1 MNVPSSQLEARQL
14 AERRSRQRIVLM
26 VVPALA
32 GSLITLW
39 AIGMG
44 EEFFYRKAVLPKEF
58 FLTLGLSL
66 VGISGLAAVMT
77 YLQTGFRR
85 SEQIETETLL
95 IQRDLE
101 VVREAKTRELEHA
114 LMEARTALEEARES
128 SHGVQPAER
137 EAIVHKLKADIEAEA
152 KSRLHD
158 ELRDSVAAAYSR
170 DRREKELLD
179 RMNESRARLMRELDS
194 LSRRGN
200 LNLALGAVTT
210 IVGLVLLGLSV
221 FSELSLSKDLW
232 TFVSH
237 FVPRLTL
244 VLMIELF
251 AYFFLSLYK
260 GSLSEIKYFQNELTN
275 VEARQMALRAAID
288 SGDQAA
294 TAAILTKLADT
305 DRNHILTKDQTT
317 VELEKVRIERE
328 GRGDLAKYLSELF
341 AKKA

>member
-1 MNVPSSQLEARQL
+1 M
-14 AERRSRQRIVLM
+14 
-26 VVPALA
+26 
-32 GSLITLW
+32 
-39 AIGMG
+39 
-44 EEFFYRKAVLPKEF
+44 
-58 FLTLGLSL
+58 
-66 VGISGLAAVMT
+66 
-77 YLQTGFRR
+77 
-85 SEQIETETLL
+85 
-95 IQRDLE
+95 
-101 VVREAKTRELEHA
+101 
-114 LMEARTALEEARES
+114 
-128 SHGVQPAER
+128 ER
-137 EAIVHKLKADIEAEA
+137 EAIIQKLKADIEAES

-170 DRREKELLD
+170 DRKEKELLD
-179 RMNESRARLMRELDS
+179 RMGESHARLMRELDS

-210 IVGLVLLGLSV
+210 IVGLIMLGLSV
-221 FSELSLSKDLW
+221 FSDLSLPKDIW
-232 TFVSH
+232 TFVIH

-260 GSLSEIKYFQNELTN
+260 GSLGEIKYFQNELTN
-275 VEARQMALRAAID
+275 VEARQLALRAAIN

-328 GRGDLAKYLSELF
+328 GRGDLAKYLSEIF
-341 AKKA
+341 AKKT